1 MNPNVLRRFVIL
13 MAILTVTA
21 FSAWAIHG
29 YLNRPPGDFQVN
41 RGDIHLKTGEW
52 EEALEDFNL
61 ALEQQPDHRGALM
74 GRAIVYLNTGRDAEA
89 EAELTYLIDYLKRT
103 LEPDDPTGLGT
114 LAAAYANRGILYDRQ
129 GRYEEAL
136 ANYIEALKTDEGAVD
151 GPNIFDRILY
161 EAQPS
166 TVRKRATYLYEQ
178 LQLPEEERLLRLPEK
193 DERQRMHK
201 P

>member
-1 MNPNVLRRFVIL
+1 M
-13 MAILTVTA
+13 
-21 FSAWAIHG
+21 
-29 YLNRPPGDFQVN
+29 GDFQVN
-41 RGDIHLKTGEW
+41 RGDIHLKGGEW
-52 EEALEDFNL
+52 EDALEDFDL

-74 GRAIVYLNTGRDAEA
+74 GRALVYLNTGRDAEA
-89 EAELTYLIDYLKRT
+89 EAELSYLIDYLKRA

-114 LAAAYANRGILYDRQ
+114 LAAAYANRGILYDRP
-129 GRYEEAL
+129 GRYEDAV
-136 ANYIEALKTDEGAVD
+136 ADYIEALKTDEGAIE

-166 TVRKRATYLYEQ
+166 TVRDRATYILEQ
-178 LQLPEEERLLRLPEK
+178 LKLPEEQRLLRLPEK

>member
-13 MAILTVTA
+13 MAVLTVVA
-21 FSAWAIHG
+21 FSWWAIHG

-61 ALEQQPDHRGALM
+61 ALEQRPDHRGALM
-74 GRAIVYLNTGRDAEA
+74 GRALVYLNTGRDNEA
-89 EAELTYLIDYLKRT
+89 EAELKYLIDYLKRT

-114 LAAAYANRGILYDRQ
+114 LAAAYANLGILYDRQ
-129 GRYEEAL
+129 GHYEDAA
-136 ANYIEALKTDEGAVD
+136 ANYIEALKTDEGAID

-161 EAQPS
+161 EARPS
-166 TVRKRATYLYEQ
+166 TVRDRAIYILEQ
-178 LQLPEEERLLRLPEK
+178 LKLPEEERLLRLPEF
-193 DERQRMHK
+193 DARQRMHK